1 LSTQPT
7 LTPQWKEEVNRRLA
21 AHKSRR
27 GQSPLQEDTQ
37 QSGLGTSRAAEA
49 AARVAARYA
58 KAPTYSQMHA
68 EEARVAVRAA
78 EIATKVALD
87 AQAVA
92 ENALAGL
99 HAATQEPP
107 SRGPAVVQTITTPV
121 RAPEVVPVASPVA
134 SSVASPVAARAPV
147 AEQQV
152 TATVESSP
160 VGSLLATDPRVEY
173 APASP
178 EPPAERRIFGIRW
191 DPDMPL
197 RPAEKKPAPRKAPEE
212 FELSAEDWWSP
223 AEVTESLRNNPIEIG
238 DAEPHA
244 NLIQFPRELVA
255 TRKMRPRL
263 ADPQGDAATDPEGQ
277 LSIFEVDPAT
287 ISTEAVALGA
297 EQAAAASIWNRAEW
311 SGIRLD
317 KQPVDVLASARDVA
331 PALAALPVA
340 SLGVQL
346 MAAVVD
352 CALILASFV
361 TVGFLVAHNI
371 PHPPTGKVAEVLGVV
386 ALALI
391 GMLYYALFFAVPV
404 STPGMMYAGIG
415 LCTFD
420 EQSPTRAQLR
430 RRLGAMV
437 LSLLPVGLGLV
448 WSIFDDEHLSW
459 HDRYSQTYLRK
470 L

>member
-1 LSTQPT
+1 MSTQPE

-27 GQSPLQEDTQ
+27 AQSSSQESAQ
-37 QSGLGTSRAAEA
+37 QAGLGASRAAEA

-58 KAPTYSQMHA
+58 KAPTYSQMQA

-92 ENALAGL
+92 ETALAGL

-107 SRGPAVVQTITTPV
+107 ARRSAVVQPIAAPA
-121 RAPEVVPVASPVA
+121 RIPEVAPAVSASPAHVPTA
-134 SSVASPVAARAPV
+134 VH
-147 AEQQV
+147 
-152 TATVESSP
+152 ATVETAPSEP
-160 VGSLLATDPRVEY
+160 VPPVELAPP
-173 APASP
+173 PASP
-178 EPPAERRIFGIRW
+178 GERRVFGIRW
-191 DPDMPL
+191 DPDLPV
-197 RPAEKKPAPRKAPEE
+197 RPPEKKPAPRKPQEE
-212 FELSAEDWWSP
+212 FELSVEDWWSP
-223 AEVTESLRNNPIEIG
+223 GEVAGNLRDNPIEIG
-238 DAEPHA
+238 DADAHA

-263 ADPQGDAATDPEGQ
+263 ADPNAEAATDSEGQ

-287 ISTEAVALGA
+287 ISTDAVALGA
-297 EQAAAASIWNRAEW
+297 EQAAASSIWNRPDW
-311 SGIRLD
+311 SAIRLD
-317 KQPVDVLASARDVA
+317 KQPVDVLPSAREADSGV
-331 PALAALPVA
+331 AALPVA
-340 SLGVQL
+340 SLGVRL
-346 MAAVVD
+346 MAAAVD
-352 CALILASFV
+352 CALILAGFV
-361 TVGFLVAHNI
+361 IVGFLLAHNVQ
-371 PHPPTGKVAEVLGVV
+371 HPPTGKTAELLGVA

-391 GMLYYALFFAVPV
+391 GMLYYALFFAIPV

-420 EQSPTRAQLR
+420 DQSPTRAQLR
-430 RRLGAMV
+430 RRLGAML

-448 WSIFDDEHLSW
+448 WSIFDDDHLSW
-459 HDRYSQTYLRK
+459 HDRFSQTYLRK